1 MWLPS
6 PGRVPGT
13 TYAPH
18 VLPTALDPDALRS
31 ITIVV
36 LALVVL
42 CIFLTLRFVQKVVV
56 RLVLLALLVAFGAAV
71 WVQRDDLRLCRSAG
85 SCTFF
90 GQEVQVPD
98 PALG

>member
-1 MWLPS
+1 M
-6 PGRVPGT
+6 
-13 TYAPH
+13 
-18 VLPTALDPDALRS
+18 LPTALDPDTLRS

-36 LALVVL
+36 LAVVVL
-42 CIFLTLRFVQKVVV
+42 CIFLTLRFVRKVVV
-56 RLVLLALLVAFGAAV
+56 RLVLVVVLVALGAAV
-71 WVQRDDLRLCRSAG
+71 WVQREDLRLCRSAG